1 MFYGAYNTGNQGYK
15 SFKRF
20 VDGNYNEI
28 EKITETVESFVSDKF
43 WEKLAILAEKVK
55 NQYFQREE
63 ETNEIQSSASD
74 SSLLDNITASKKE
87 YNNIKPVAA
96 EGTGNLSLV
105 SRMLTERQEYLHER
119 LEKQQKLYRELSDK
133 YEKLVKSGN
142 YESSN

>member
-15 SFKRF
+15 SFKMF
-20 VDGNYNEI
+20 VDGKYNEI
-28 EKITETVESFVSDKF
+28 EKITETVESFVSDDF
-43 WEKLAILAEKVK
+43 WKKLAILAEKVK

-133 YEKLVKSGN
+133 YEKLVNSGN

>member
-28 EKITETVESFVSDKF
+28 EKITETIKSFVSDEF

-105 SRMLTERQEYLHER
+105 SRMLMERQEYLHER

-133 YEKLVKSGN
+133 YEKLVNSGN

>member
-28 EKITETVESFVSDKF
+28 EKITETVESFVSDDF
-43 WEKLAILAEKVK
+43 WKKLAILAEKVK

-133 YEKLVKSGN
+133 YEKLVNSGN

>member
-15 SFKRF
+15 SFKKF

-28 EKITETVESFVSDKF
+28 EKITETVKSFVSDEF

-119 LEKQQKLYRELSDK
+119 LRKQQELYRELSDK
-133 YEKLVKSGN
+133 YEKLVNSGN

>member
-55 NQYFQREE
+55 KQYFQREE

>member
-1 MFYGAYNTGNQGYK
+1 M
-15 SFKRF
+15 
-20 VDGNYNEI
+20 
-28 EKITETVESFVSDKF
+28 
-43 WEKLAILAEKVK
+43 K

-87 YNNIKPVAA
+87 YNNIKPVTA